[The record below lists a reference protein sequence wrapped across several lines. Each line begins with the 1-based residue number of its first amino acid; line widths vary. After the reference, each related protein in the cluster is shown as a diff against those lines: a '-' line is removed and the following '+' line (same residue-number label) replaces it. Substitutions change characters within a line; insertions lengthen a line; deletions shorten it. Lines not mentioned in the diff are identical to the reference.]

1 MEGEG
6 QYTVIPTDKG
16 VLRIHSGHGKGER
29 AENIR
34 IGSYLANKYGYEI
47 DLLPR
52 DDEKPCAD
60 AYNWTLGHE
69 EEYKVNTKPTA
80 NAIDRAIRSAKRQAN
95 HIVLCIDSDIDL
107 NIVPAI
113 IRNRVKR
120 ESNIQSIT
128 VIVGNWDRTYSREE
142 IMNGVFKIQPADPK

>member
-1 MEGEG
+1 MDNLKIYNRAGCQGETNPG
-6 QYTVIPTDKG
+6 AEDNPP
-16 VLRIHSGHGKGER
+16 
-29 AENIR
+29 ENIR

-60 AYNWTLGHE
+60 AYNWTLGYE

-142 IMNGVFKIQPADPK
+142 IMNGVFKIQQADLK